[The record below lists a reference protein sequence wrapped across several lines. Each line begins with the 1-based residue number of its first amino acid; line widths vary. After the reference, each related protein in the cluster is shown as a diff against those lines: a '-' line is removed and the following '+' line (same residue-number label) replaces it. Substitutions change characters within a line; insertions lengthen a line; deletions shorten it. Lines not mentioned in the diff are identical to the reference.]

1 MNLEKEVHLLFN
13 YHISMTSK
21 TRILLAEDDPNLG
34 TLLKEYLE
42 AKDFET
48 VLCTDGDKA
57 FKVFNQQQFDFVILD
72 VMMPIKDGF
81 TVAREIRTT
90 NKKIPIIFLTAKSMK
105 EDTLKGFD
113 IGADDY
119 ITKPFSMEELL
130 VRVNAILRRTDKGRS
145 ADEDKKVF
153 ELGILNFDYER
164 QLLKHGTNEQKLTTK
179 ENELLYLLCLN
190 KNGVLERNY
199 ALNAIWG
206 DDNYFNGRSMDVY
219 IAKLRKH
226 LKPEPSIEIINIHGK
241 GFKLLVT

>member
-1 MNLEKEVHLLFN
+1 MNSEKEVHLQFN
-13 YHISMTSK
+13 YHLIMNSK
-21 TRILLAEDDPNLG
+21 IRILLAEDDPNLG
-34 TLLKEYLE
+34 TLLQEFLE

-57 FKVFNQQQFDFVILD
+57 FKTFSKQQFDFVILD

-81 TVAREIRTT
+81 TVAKEIRTL
-90 NKKIPIIFLTAKSMK
+90 NKKIPIVFLTAKSMK
-105 EDTLKGFD
+105 EDTLKGFNL
-113 IGADDY
+113 GADDY

-130 VRVNAILRRTDKGRS
+130 VRVNAILRRTDQAQIQG
-145 ADEDKKVF
+145 DEKRIF
-153 ELGILNFDYER
+153 EIGDFVFDYDR
-164 QLLKHGTNEQKLTTK
+164 QILKHDVDETKLTTK
-179 ENELLYLLCLN
+179 ENELLYLLTLN

-226 LKPEPSIEIINIHGK
+226 LRPDSTIEIINIHGK
-241 GFKLLVT
+241 GFKLLVD